1 MKPINNKIPEPEFP
15 EHRLIRESA
24 VLPEL
29 SVGLRQRV
37 LTDCVHQFRI
47 GRRRRLVRS
56 TTGVIAVFCALFGMV
71 RYLTLPDHELT
82 KPVEN
87 PPVEVEI
94 SEPADLPHYP
104 SVTVPEPKSL
114 ANGQRQL
121 DPSEKKSSEP
131 RRQKTV
137 NELILQESDQI
148 RILIDTLQQRDRK
161 LGAIFNSFSF

>member
-1 MKPINNKIPEPEFP
+1 MKPANNSIPEPEFP

-29 SVGLRQRV
+29 SVGLRQRI
-37 LTDCVHQFRI
+37 LTECVHQYRV

-71 RYLTLPDHELT
+71 RYLTLPGQELT
-82 KPVEN
+82 KPAEH
-87 PPVEVEI
+87 PPVEAVE
-94 SEPADLPHYP
+94 SEPTNLPHYP
-104 SVTVPEPKSL
+104 SATVSEPKSL

-121 DPSEKKSSEP
+121 DPAEKKSSEP
-131 RRQKTV
+131 RREKTV

-161 LGAIFNSFSF
+161 LGAIINSFGL